1 MVDKHN
7 QSFFGQSTGMF
18 IQSSSKNE
26 PFIFLQ
32 FIKKK
37 ETDTWEK
44 LSLKEGK
51 TIKCNLEEIVMMLR
65 VLEGKAKSWST
76 VHVFKEEKTSISVSW
91 EGEAKLWFN
100 VGDYPKM
107 LKFAQI
113 EILRRLIDHI
123 LQEKIEFATVSSS
136 KNSNHNI
143 DTHSIDSANPLK
155 PPHENNIVIAE
166 EVDLG
171 DKVEKI
177 EGMIKGETDKALLIN
192 LENGVEKWF
201 PKSIIKSTYT
211 PENHIRQMFLVD
223 SWFIEKNNIA
233 TT

>member
-1 MVDKHN
+1 VVDKHN
-7 QSFFGQSTGMF
+7 KSLFGQSTGMF
-18 IQSSSKNE
+18 IQSSSKSE

-37 ETDTWEK
+37 ENGTWEK
-44 LSLKEGK
+44 LSLKEEK
-51 TIKCNLEEIVMMLR
+51 TIKCNLEEIIMILR
-65 VLEGKAKSWST
+65 VLEGKEKSWST

-136 KNSNHNI
+136 KNSNPNI
-143 DTHSIDSANPLK
+143 DTLQPILQN
-155 PPHENNIVIAE
+155 V
-166 EVDLG
+166 
-171 DKVEKI
+171 
-177 EGMIKGETDKALLIN
+177 
-192 LENGVEKWF
+192 
-201 PKSIIKSTYT
+201 
-211 PENHIRQMFLVD
+211 
-223 SWFIEKNNIA
+223 
-233 TT
+233 

>member
-7 QSFFGQSTGMF
+7 KSFFGQSTGMF
-18 IQSSSKNE
+18 IQSSSKSD

-37 ETDTWEK
+37 ENGTWEK

-51 TIKCNLEEIVMMLR
+51 TIKCNLEEIIMMLR
-65 VLEGKAKSWST
+65 VLEGKEKSWST
-76 VHVFKEEKTSISVSW
+76 VHVFKEEKTSISLSW

-100 VGDYPKM
+100 VGEYPKM

-136 KNSNHNI
+136 KKSNHNI
-143 DTHSIDSANPLK
+143 DAHPIESINPMKL
-155 PPHENNIVIAE
+155 PDENKIVIEE

-171 DKVEKI
+171 DKARKI
-177 EGMIKGETDKALLIN
+177 EGVIKGETDKAILIN

>member
-1 MVDKHN
+1 
-7 QSFFGQSTGMF
+7 MF
-18 IQSSSKNE
+18 VQSSSKDE

-37 ETDTWEK
+37 ENGTWEK

-51 TIKCNLEEIVMMLR
+51 TIKCNLEEIIMMLR
-65 VLEGKAKSWST
+65 VLEGKEKSWST
-76 VHVFKEEKTSISVSW
+76 VHVFREEKTSISVSW

-113 EILRRLIDHI
+113 EILRRLMGHI

-136 KNSNHNI
+136 KNSNPNNN
-143 DTHSIDSANPLK
+143 THSIESINPMN
-155 PPHENNIVIAE
+155 PPDENNIVIAE
-166 EVDLG
+166 EIDLG
-171 DKVEKI
+171 DKVGKI
-177 EGMIKGETDKALLIN
+177 EGVIKGETDKALLIN

-201 PKSIIKSTYT
+201 PKSVIKSSYT
-211 PENHIRQMFLVD
+211 LENHIRQMFIVD
-223 SWFIEKNNIA
+223 SWFIEKNSIA
-233 TT
+233 IT

>member
-18 IQSSSKNE
+18 VQSSSKDE
-26 PFIFLQ
+26 PCIFLQ

-37 ETDTWEK
+37 ENGTWEK

-51 TIKCNLEEIVMMLR
+51 TIKCNLEEIIMVLR
-65 VLEGKAKSWST
+65 VLEGKVKSWST

-100 VGDYPKM
+100 VGGYPKM

-113 EILRRLIDHI
+113 EILRRL
-123 LQEKIEFATVSSS
+123 IEFATVSSS

-143 DTHSIDSANPLK
+143 DTSPIESPNPMK
-155 PPHENNIVIAE
+155 PLEEDNILIE
-166 EVDLG
+166 EEIDLG
-171 DKVEKI
+171 EGIIKI
-177 EGMIKGETDKALLIN
+177 TGYIKGETKKALLIN
-192 LENGVEKWF
+192 INNGTESWF
-201 PKSIIKSTYT
+201 PKSVIKSNFD
-211 PENHIRQMFLVD
+211 PENNAEQSFLVD
-223 SWFIEKNNIA
+223 SWFLEKNKIEIA
-233 TT
+233 

>member
-18 IQSSSKNE
+18 VQSSSKSE

-37 ETDTWEK
+37 ENGTWEK

-51 TIKCNLEEIVMMLR
+51 TIKCNLEEIIMILR
-65 VLEGKAKSWST
+65 VLEGKVKSWST
-76 VHVFKEEKTSISVSW
+76 AHVFKEEKTSISVSW

-123 LQEKIEFATVSSS
+123 LKEKIEFATVSSS
-136 KNSNHNI
+136 KNSNHSI
-143 DTHSIDSANPLK
+143 DTSPIESTNTLK
-155 PPHENNIVIAE
+155 PPDEKNIVIAE
-166 EVDLG
+166 DINLG
-171 DKVEKI
+171 DDIVKI
-177 EGMIKGETDKALLIN
+177 TGCIKGETEKALLIN
-192 LENGVEKWF
+192 INNGIESWF
-201 PKSIIKSTYT
+201 PKSVIKSNFD
-211 PENHIRQMFLVD
+211 PENNAQQSFLVD
-223 SWFIEKNNIA
+223 SWFLEKNKLI
-233 TT
+233 

>member
-18 IQSSSKNE
+18 IQSSSKSE

-37 ETDTWEK
+37 ENGTWEK

-51 TIKCNLEEIVMMLR
+51 TIKYNLEEIVMLLR
-65 VLEGKAKSWST
+65 VLEGKLRSWST
-76 VHVFKEEKTSISVSW
+76 VHVFKEEKTPISISW

-107 LKFAQI
+107 LNFAQI

-136 KNSNHNI
+136 KNSNHTIATSPIESTNPMKLPEEDNI
-143 DTHSIDSANPLK
+143 I
-155 PPHENNIVIAE
+155 IAE
-166 EVDLG
+166 EIDLG
-171 DKVEKI
+171 DGIIKI
-177 EGMIKGETDKALLIN
+177 TGSIKGETEKALLIN
-192 LENGVEKWF
+192 INNGTESWF
-201 PKSIIKSTYT
+201 PKSVIKSTFNA
-211 PENHIRQMFLVD
+211 ENSAEQSFSVD
-223 SWFIEKNNIA
+223 SWFLEKNKIEI
-233 TT
+233 